1 MVTPKQL
8 REAYICIGNLYGVL
22 ESDEVFTLLKNY
34 YPELKKSTLTN
45 DLKKR
50 SEMIL
55 IREYVVVPTTKRGH
69 YIVADPIM
77 DEEDWDRI
85 FDESSGKPLYIPPF
99 EEFLRYRDPLYR
111 ANEEDYDAITRFIMR
126 RGKSRNGSPLNEY
139 LVSFNVKDL
148 FRRHDFNK
156 ALSLLLGDE
165 YFGYEFQREE
175 DIDTLIN
182 LINKAYNKT
191 RIPENHGY
199 SPSQLLKMMPMPQ
212 KGPLTI
218 SLGPNMV
225 QSMLRGEMSIGD
237 YRKAI
242 QESPLP
248 LETKEDIYRQL
259 DAIQKKKDGNRA

>member
-22 ESDEVFTLLKNY
+22 ESDEVFALLKNY
-34 YPELKKSTLTN
+34 YPELKKSALTN

-50 SEMIL
+50 SDIVL
-55 IREYVVVPTTKRGH
+55 IRDYLVVPTTKRGH
-69 YIVADPIM
+69 YIVSDPLM
-77 DEEDWDRI
+77 DEEDWNRI

-99 EEFLRYRDPLYR
+99 EEFLRYKDSLYR
-111 ANEEDYDAITRFIMR
+111 DNEEDYAAIARFIMR
-126 RGKSRNGSPLNEY
+126 RGKSRTGRPLNEY

-175 DIDTLIN
+175 DIDTLMS
-182 LINKAYNKT
+182 LINKAYNNT
-191 RIPENHGY
+191 RLPENHGY
-199 SPSQLLKMMPMPQ
+199 SPFELSRMMQ
-212 KGPLTI
+212 RGKGPLTI

-225 QSMLRGEMSIGD
+225 QNMLRGEMSIDD

-242 QESPLP
+242 QESRLP